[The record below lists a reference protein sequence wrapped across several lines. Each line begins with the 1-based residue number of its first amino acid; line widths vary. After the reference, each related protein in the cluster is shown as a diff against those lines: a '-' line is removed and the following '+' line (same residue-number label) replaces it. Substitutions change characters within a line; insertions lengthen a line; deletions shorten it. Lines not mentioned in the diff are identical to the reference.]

1 MQTQDPYSL
10 DKSKVLDPPKSIGGT
25 IKHLGPGFILS
36 ASIVGSGE
44 LIATTKLGAQAGFIA
59 MWVILVS
66 CLVKVAVQLE
76 FGKRAIMTGE
86 TTFASFNSLPG
97 FKIGKANW
105 SVWTWLGL
113 MLVKFLQVGGIVG
126 LVAVLLNMAV
136 PSLSVFWW
144 LLIVVLAISGI
155 VVSGYYK
162 VLEILS
168 VSMIGLFTL
177 FTFFSLIALQNTE
190 AAISMGDVLSG
201 LQFKMPD
208 GAEMTILVIGAFGLT
223 GVGGDEIMAYNY
235 WLIEK
240 GYASNTGKND
250 GSEEWAIRARGWIKV
265 MYIDAIF
272 AMLVY
277 TVVTVAFFLLGSALL
292 HGKGD
297 FEGGGKDFL
306 ENLSNLYT
314 VTLGNW
320 AEPFFYFGAFVVLF
334 STAFSALGA
343 WTRQFT
349 DAFGRIGI
357 LNFDDYKSRRNWFAI
372 LAVGIPAIWAG
383 VFLLFESPVWMV
395 VVGGVATSIIL
406 LVVLFAAIVFK
417 AQRKN
422 SKIKTGKVYEIAFWV
437 SSIMILFV
445 GIWTVLS
452 KYLT

>member
-162 VLEILS
+162 ILEVMS

-201 LQFKMPD
+201 LQFKMPE

-297 FEGGGKDFL
+297 FEGGGKNFL

-422 SKIKTGKVYEIAFWV
+422 SKIKTGKVYEIAFWL
-437 SSIMILFV
+437 SSAMILFV

>member
-162 VLEILS
+162 VLEIMS

-422 SKIKTGKVYEIAFWV
+422 SKIKTGKVYEIAFWL
-437 SSIMILFV
+437 SSAMILFV
-445 GIWTVLS
+445 GVWTVLS

>member
-86 TTFASFNSLPG
+86 TTFASFNLLPG

-144 LLIVVLAISGI
+144 LLIVVLSISGI

-162 VLEILS
+162 ILEVMS

-177 FTFFSLIALQNTE
+177 FTFFSLIALQNTD
-190 AAISMGDVLSG
+190 AAISIGDVLSG
-201 LQFKMPD
+201 LEFKMPE

-292 HGKGD
+292 HGKGNFD
-297 FEGGGKDFL
+297 GGGKDFL

-314 VTLGNW
+314 ITLGNW

-357 LNFDDYKSRRNWFAI
+357 LDFDDFKSRRTCFAI

-417 AQRKN
+417 LQRKN
-422 SKIKTGKVYEIAFWV
+422 SKIKTGKVYEIAFWL
-437 SSIMILFV
+437 SSAMILFV

>member
-144 LLIVVLAISGI
+144 LLVVVLAISGI

-162 VLEILS
+162 VLEIMS

-201 LQFKMPD
+201 LQFKMQ
-208 GAEMTILVIGAFGLT
+208 T
-223 GVGGDEIMAYNY
+223 
-235 WLIEK
+235 
-240 GYASNTGKND
+240 
-250 GSEEWAIRARGWIKV
+250 
-265 MYIDAIF
+265 
-272 AMLVY
+272 
-277 TVVTVAFFLLGSALL
+277 
-292 HGKGD
+292 
-297 FEGGGKDFL
+297 
-306 ENLSNLYT
+306 
-314 VTLGNW
+314 
-320 AEPFFYFGAFVVLF
+320 F
-334 STAFSALGA
+334 SF
-343 WTRQFT
+343 
-349 DAFGRIGI
+349 
-357 LNFDDYKSRRNWFAI
+357 
-372 LAVGIPAIWAG
+372 
-383 VFLLFESPVWMV
+383 
-395 VVGGVATSIIL
+395 
-406 LVVLFAAIVFK
+406 
-417 AQRKN
+417 
-422 SKIKTGKVYEIAFWV
+422 
-437 SSIMILFV
+437 
-445 GIWTVLS
+445 
-452 KYLT
+452 